1 MTGIHYD
8 YINLGTDE
16 EPEIQIICIFLDD
29 GTEVDIEDDTVT
41 YKICTC
47 EYCATLEG
55 SVFLGKEGLV
65 PEAEVPIDNVTII
78 ELVRREAEE
87 NNGHITVDTLPRD
100 LHIYDEMQVI
110 DAA

>member
-1 MTGIHYD
+1 M
-8 YINLGTDE
+8 
-16 EPEIQIICIFLDD
+16 
-29 GTEVDIEDDTVT
+29 DIEDDTVT